1 MSYGA
6 KVETLS
12 TLLVDAVTNIL
23 TPRMQEVASIYSN
36 LFTADGFKAQR
47 RFIKWFHEFQETDPA
62 TPADVSLI
70 VSTALVSEL
79 FDLIKS
85 SILGDDSVDDDEL
98 CHAMDL
104 LSNVIHRYAWL
115 DNYQQYDPLVDPS
128 EITELLTTWGKD
140 SGWFGGNYKEGAI
153 PNPFAT
159 LLILACI
166 IKGDASL
173 HDTFTQ
179 VTMLLTKIILSS
191 GGIDIQEQNFQ
202 NSIKELRNTERRL
215 IDILIKGEK
224 NSSGNAA
231 AVTRGN
237 PADIT
242 FDTLTPA
249 KALEDSLKELE
260 ALVGV
265 PEVKA
270 EIKKLTNFL
279 RVRQQRLAAGLPL
292 PSQSLHFVFTGNPGT
307 GKTTIARIVSRI
319 LYGFEI
325 LGTPT
330 LVEADRSMLVG
341 GYVGQ
346 TAIKTSELIEK
357 SINGVLFIDEAYTL
371 SKEGGND
378 FGQEA
383 IDTVLKKMEDLRDR
397 LVVIVAGYPQQMKEF
412 LATNP
417 GLESRFTRFI
427 HFDDYHIA
435 DLCIIYERMCEANS
449 YCLTQQGRA
458 NLAIVF
464 NRGYANKNEKFG
476 NARFVRNV
484 YEKTL
489 GNHADRL
496 ANVDGTITTEM
507 LSTIEAADI
516 PFGMVVGLSGP
527 FEAADSKWNAKCP
540 GCEKVFGVG
549 LAMIGNRVNC
559 KCGAKFRC
567 PWWNLRPE
575 SIPTLSGYKTFE
587 RPHDL
592 VGYDAVVPPK
602 EPQ

>member
-6 KVETLS
+6 KVASLS
-12 TLLVDAVTNIL
+12 SQLVDAVTTIL
-23 TPRMQEVASIYSN
+23 TPRIQDAVSLADN
-36 LFTADGFKAQR
+36 LDVFEDKR
-47 RFIKWFHEFQETDPA
+47 RFVTWLQENAKD
-62 TPADVSLI
+62 DDNFVSVV
-70 VSTALVSEL
+70 VSTAVVSDL
-79 FDLIKS
+79 FQLIKG
-85 SILGDDSVDDDEL
+85 SILADDSIEADEL
-98 CHAMDL
+98 QLSLDL
-104 LSNVIHRYAWL
+104 LSGVIHRYAWL
-115 DNYQQYDPLVDPS
+115 DNYKKFDPLVDPS
-128 EITELLTTWGKD
+128 EITDLLSTWEND
-140 SGWFGGNYKEGAI
+140 SGWLGGNYKDGAVFM
-153 PNPFAT
+153 PFAT
-159 LLILACI
+159 LVMLACM
-166 IKGDASL
+166 IKGEATL

-179 VTMLLTKIILSS
+179 VSMLVAKMILSA
-191 GGIDIQEQNFQ
+191 GGTDGEEQNFQ
-202 NSIKELRNTERRL
+202 DSLKEHRSNERVIINAVVEAL
-215 IDILIKGEK
+215 NK
-224 NSSGNAA
+224 SSSNGNPATT
-231 AVTRGN
+231 TRGN

-242 FDTLTPA
+242 VDTLTPA

-307 GKTTIARIVSRI
+307 GKTTVARIVSRI

-346 TAIKTSELIEK
+346 TAIKTNEIVEK

-383 IDTVLKKMEDLRDR
+383 IDTLLKKMEDLRDR

-427 HFDDYHIA
+427 HFDDYHVA
-435 DLCIIYERMCEANS
+435 DLCNIYERMCMANS
-449 YCLTQQGRA
+449 YSLTQQARA
-458 NLAIVF
+458 NLAILF
-464 NRGYANKNEKFG
+464 NRGYAKKDEKFG

-527 FEAADSKWNAKCP
+527 FEATDSKWNAKCP
-540 GCEKVFGVG
+540 GCEKVFGIG
-549 LAMIGNRVNC
+549 LALIGNRVNC

-575 SIPTLSGYKTFE
+575 TIPTLSGYKTFE
-587 RPHDL
+587 RPDDL
-592 VGYDAVVPPK
+592 VGYDAVVPTK
-602 EPQ
+602 EPQQPPA

>member
-1 MSYGA
+1 MSYSA
-6 KVETLS
+6 KIESLT
-12 TLLVDAVTNIL
+12 TLLVDKVSDVL
-23 TPRMQEVASIYSN
+23 KSRMPEASQ
-36 LFTADGFKAQR
+36 LADE
-47 RFIKWFHEFQETDPA
+47 IKWFEDEREFIAWIRDETKKSPTFID
-62 TPADVSLI
+62 LI
-70 VSTALVSEL
+70 ASTAAVADL
-79 FDLIKS
+79 FHTIKR
-85 SILGDDSVDDDEL
+85 SILADGQVDDEEL
-98 CHAMDL
+98 EIAMDL
-104 LSNVIHRYAWL
+104 LRDVIHRYAWI
-115 DNYQQYDPLVDPS
+115 DDYKKFDPLVDAS
-128 EITELLTTWGKD
+128 EVRDLLGIWEHD
-140 SGWFGGNYKEGAI
+140 EHYLGGNYEGGAVLM
-153 PNPFAT
+153 PFSS
-159 LLILACI
+159 LVMLAAM
-166 IKGDASL
+166 IKGDTSL

-179 VTMLLTKIILSS
+179 ATMLIAKLILSA
-191 GGIDIQEQNFQ
+191 GGTDQAEQEFQ
-202 NSIKELRNTERRL
+202 SELKEHRGREREL
-215 IDILIKGEK
+215 IDLVIERQK
-224 NSSGNAA
+224 SSSTGKASASATLGNAA
-231 AVTRGN
+231 
-237 PADIT
+237 DIT
-242 FDTLTPA
+242 VETLTPA
-249 KALEDSLKELE
+249 RALEESLKELDN
-260 ALVGV
+260 LVGV

-307 GKTTIARIVSRI
+307 GKTTVARIVSRI

-346 TAIKTSELIEK
+346 TAIKTNEIIEA

-378 FGQEA
+378 YGQEA
-383 IDTVLKKMEDLRDR
+383 IDTLLKKMEDLRDR
-397 LVVIVAGYPQQMKEF
+397 LVVIVAGYPEQMKDF

-427 HFDDYHIA
+427 HFDDYHVA
-435 DLCIIYERMCEANS
+435 DLCNIYERMCMANS
-449 YCLTQQGRA
+449 YSLTQGARA
-458 NLAIVF
+458 NLAILF
-464 NRGYANKNEKFG
+464 NRGYAKKDGKFG

-527 FEAADSKWNAKCP
+527 FDASDSKWNATCP
-540 GCEKVFGVG
+540 GCEKLFGVG
-549 LAMIGNRVNC
+549 LALIGNRVNC

-567 PWWNLRPE
+567 PWWNLKPE
-575 SIPTLSGYKTFE
+575 SIPTLSGYKIFE

-602 EPQ
+602 PPQSPSG